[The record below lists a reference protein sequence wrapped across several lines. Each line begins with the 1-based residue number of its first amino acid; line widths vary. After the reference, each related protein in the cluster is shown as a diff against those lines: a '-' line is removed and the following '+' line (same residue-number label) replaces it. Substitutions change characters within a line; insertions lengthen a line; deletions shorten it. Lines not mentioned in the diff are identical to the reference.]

1 LLPTRRAL
9 LMVISGFRS
18 SESFGAFAGKGKK
31 PVGKKAFTLME
42 LLVVIAIIAMLISIL
57 VPALRAARDQG
68 RRIHCLANVKT
79 LTLAWLMYK
88 DDNGDKLVRGHTGD
102 VWQPDDWVHSA
113 QGQQSLEQ
121 KLRAIREGALY
132 RYTGKAVEVYR
143 CPADRRIKNL
153 TLFCYRSF
161 SIANGANG
169 EDWPGDH
176 VPVKRYSNIKNPSMK
191 YIFLE
196 DIDPRG
202 DNVGSWQIHYT
213 PQQWIDPLAMWH
225 NRRSTLGFADG
236 HSEMH
241 QWHDKSFIDW
251 SQKAMD
257 NDPGFVFGMTPPASE
272 REDYNF
278 MAKGFP
284 CKSHN

>member
-1 LLPTRRAL
+1 
-9 LMVISGFRS
+9 MVISGFRS

-31 PVGKKAFTLME
+31 PIGKKAFTLIE
-42 LLVVIAIIAMLISIL
+42 LLVVIAIIAMLMSIL

-68 RRIHCLANVKT
+68 RRIHCLANVRT

-88 DDNGDKLVRGHTGD
+88 DDNDDKLVRGHSGA
-102 VWQPDDWVHSA
+102 VWQPDDWVHSTPS
-113 QGQQSLEQ
+113 GSNLEQ
-121 KLRAIREGALY
+121 QLQAIRDGALY
-132 RYTGKAVEVYR
+132 RYTGKSVEVYR

-153 TLFCYRSF
+153 TQFCYRSF

-176 VPVKRYSNIKNPSMK
+176 VPAKKYSEIKNPTMK

-202 DNVGSWQIHYT
+202 ENVGSWQIHFT

-225 NRRSTLGFADG
+225 NRRSTFGYADG
-236 HSEMH
+236 HSELNK
-241 QWHDKSFIDW
+241 WHDKSFIDW
-251 SQKAMD
+251 CRKAMERD
-257 NDPGFVFGMTPPASE
+257 SGFTFYMTPPEGE